1 MWLSGVFCLDPT
13 AATNCRSQGIDS
25 AAVSYSLD
33 LIHCHQEITDGPA
46 ATCSRYR
53 LVVRLII
60 K

>member
-1 MWLSGVFCLDPT
+1 MWLSGVLCLDPT
-13 AATNCRSQGIDS
+13 AATNCRAKGIDS

-33 LIHCHQEITDGPA
+33 LIRCHLEITDGPE

-53 LVVRLII
+53 LVFRLII